1 MQDVLAGREMWF
13 DFFIQ
18 RHVDDR
24 TPIEDALTEWKES
37 VSPPVH
43 VAKIMIPAQDFS
55 SATRAR
61 FCENLSFNPWHCLA
75 EHKPLGVTN
84 RVRKVIYREI
94 SAYRHQL
101 NAPGGG
107 G

>member
-1 MQDVLAGREMWF
+1 MQDVLASREMWF
-13 DFFIQ
+13 DFFVQ
-18 RHVDDR
+18 RYVDDR

-43 VAKIMIPAQDFS
+43 VAKIIIPAQDFS
-55 SATRAR
+55 SAHRAR

-84 RVRKVIYREI
+84 RVRKIIYREI

-101 NAPGGG
+101 NASGGAG
-107 G
+107 